1 MPDPRRQIDT
11 LAVHAGAPTPRV
23 LGAIVTPVF
32 QSAMYED
39 AGAGAG
45 AYHDIR
51 YIRLNNTPNH
61 AAVQEKLAA
70 LEGAE
75 AALVASSGMAAITTA
90 ILTVLRAGDHLL
102 IQDSLYGG
110 THAFVTRDLEGFGIS
125 FSFIA
130 GDDPLSWEAKLTP
143 TTRAVYVETISN
155 PLMRVPD
162 LEAAVAFAKGHGLVS
177 MIDNTF
183 ASPVNFRPIERGF
196 DLSLHSGTKY
206 LNGHSDLVAGAVV
219 GAGELV
225 GRVKHKL
232 DHLGGSLDPHAC
244 FLLERGMKT
253 LVLRVRRQNESAQ
266 RLAGVL
272 EAHEAVA
279 RVHYPGLASHPAHA
293 RAAGLFDGMGG
304 MLSFEPRGGVDAA
317 ERFMRALAIPALAPS
332 LGGVE
337 TLITRPALTS
347 HSAVPPEERRAAGIV
362 DALVR
367 VSVGIEAADDL
378 VADFGQ
384 ALARAA

>member
-1 MPDPRRQIDT
+1 MSETRRQLDT
-11 LAVHAGAPTPRV
+11 LAVHAGTPRPRV

-39 AGAGAG
+39 DGAGV
-45 AYHDIR
+45 YHDIR

-61 AAVQEKLAA
+61 SAVQEKLAA

-75 AALVASSGMAAITTA
+75 AALVTSSGMAAITTT

-110 THAFVTRDLEGFGIS
+110 THAFVTRDLEGLGMS

-130 GDDPLSWEAKLTP
+130 ADDARSWEAKLRP
-143 TTRAVYVETISN
+143 TTRAIYVETISN
-155 PLMRVPD
+155 PLMLVPD
-162 LEAAVAFAKGHGLVS
+162 LEAVVAFAKRHGIVS
-177 MIDNTF
+177 MTDNTF

-206 LNGHSDLVAGAVV
+206 LNGHSDIAAGAVV
-219 GAGELV
+219 GAADLV
-225 GRVKHKL
+225 GRVKQKL

-253 LVLRVRRQNESAQ
+253 LALRVRRQNENAM
-266 RLAGVL
+266 RLATAL
-272 EAHEAVA
+272 DAHEAVA
-279 RVHYPGLASHPAHA
+279 RVYHPGLASHPAHA
-293 RAAGLFDGMGG
+293 RAARLFDGMGG
-304 MLSFEPRGGVDAA
+304 MLSLELKGGVGAT
-317 ERFMRALAIPALAPS
+317 ERFMKALKIPALAPS

-337 TLITRPALTS
+337 TLVTRPALTS
-347 HSAVPPEERRAAGIV
+347 HSAVPPEERRALGIT
-362 DALVR
+362 DSLVR
-367 VSVGIEAADDL
+367 VSVGIEAGEDL
-378 VADFGQ
+378 VEDFGQ